1 MKYQKRFISFIAV
14 AIVSLA
20 LFSANAFVGD
30 QSERSGPVV
39 QIKDARLKIETNATD
54 SDAGIQVF
62 IDADQWKVMR
72 IFDPNGTLVFE
83 SKATGRFGKQGG
95 TELFLESAEPDFTE
109 LPFDEFLKRFP
120 EGIYKFRGVGLEGQR
135 YVGEAK
141 LTHNVPA
148 GPELVSPIEGDGL
161 QDPKKTVLVWRGVD
175 DPNGSPIIGYE
186 VLVVQPSTNFPAI
199 PKVFLDILMPA
210 TATRLRVP
218 DGYLLPDTEYEWEV
232 LAIEAGGNQTL
243 SSSTFKTLP

>member
-1 MKYQKRFISFIAV
+1 MKFKKSLVSLIAV
-14 AIVSLA
+14 AILSLA
-20 LFSANAFVGD
+20 LFSAFTFAGN
-30 QSERSGPVV
+30 QSESSGPMV
-39 QIKDARLKIETNATD
+39 QIKDARLKIEKNSTD

-83 SKATGRFGKQGG
+83 TKTIGRFGKQGG

-109 LPFDEFLKRFP
+109 LPFEEFLQRFP
-120 EGIYKFRGVGLEGQR
+120 EGTYKFRGVGLEGQR

-141 LTHNVPA
+141 LTHDVPD
-148 GPELVSPIEGDGL
+148 GPELISPIEGDGL
-161 QDPKKTVLVWRGVD
+161 QDPKKTILQWRPVD
-175 DPNGSPIIGYE
+175 NPNGSAIIAYE
-186 VLVVQPSTNFPAI
+186 VLVVQPSTSFPAL
-199 PKVFLDILMPA
+199 PKVFLDIIMPA
-210 TATRLRVP
+210 NATKLRVP

>member
-1 MKYQKRFISFIAV
+1 MRYKKISISFIV
-14 AIVSLA
+14 MAIVSLVFFLTVTTA
-20 LFSANAFVGD
+20 END
-30 QSERSGPVV
+30 KNSGPVV
-39 QIKDARLKIETNATD
+39 QIKDARLKIEANATD

-95 TELFLESAEPDFTE
+95 TELFLESAEPDFNE

-120 EGIYKFRGVGLEGQR
+120 EGTYKFRGIGLAGER

-141 LTHNVPA
+141 LTHNVPE
-148 GPELVSPIEGDGL
+148 GPELISPLEGNGL
-161 QDPKKTVLVWRGVD
+161 QDPKKTVLQWRAVD
-175 DPNGSPIIGYE
+175 NPNGSPIIAYE
-186 VLVVQPSTNFPAI
+186 VLVVQPATNFPAL
-199 PKVFLDILMPA
+199 PKVFLDIMMPA
-210 TATRLRVP
+210 TATKLRVP
-218 DGYLLPDTEYEWEV
+218 DGFLLPDTEYEWEV